1 MGYICPKCGHV
12 IPGDDKRLIWHL
24 QYVHSIVRGRVFTES
39 VTCNQNGCQRTF
51 SGRTSTLR
59 NHLRG
64 HIDDYEQLPMELAH
78 NDFDN
83 DYDDNFDED
92 GAHDGEPVVQNEQNI
107 EDAIWESYGE
117 DEVQQNAAMLTAS
130 LLASSSTSNSTV
142 NNVVGK
148 SGELISDIASYIKY
162 KITKFAAAV
171 GILGDEEN
179 LQEILADIDSVSQP
193 FKNFETEYKQ
203 RKFFQTS
210 DAFIA
215 AQELPIGIGYYPR
228 NNPATGNVQQLM
240 KTLSFQYIPIK
251 QLLRLILHKTDILKL
266 ASVHHVS
273 QDNLMR
279 DFHDGSYC
287 RKNEV

>member
-24 QYVHSIVRGRVFTES
+24 QYVHSVVRGRVFTES

-107 EDAIWESYGE
+107 EDAIWKVMERMKCSK
-117 DEVQQNAAMLTAS
+117 M
-130 LLASSSTSNSTV
+130 
-142 NNVVGK
+142 
-148 SGELISDIASYIKY
+148 
-162 KITKFAAAV
+162 
-171 GILGDEEN
+171 
-179 LQEILADIDSVSQP
+179 
-193 FKNFETEYKQ
+193 Q
-203 RKFFQTS
+203 R
-210 DAFIA
+210 
-215 AQELPIGIGYYPR
+215 
-228 NNPATGNVQQLM
+228 
-240 KTLSFQYIPIK
+240 
-251 QLLRLILHKTDILKL
+251 
-266 ASVHHVS
+266 
-273 QDNLMR
+273 
-279 DFHDGSYC
+279 C
-287 RKNEV
+287 

>member
-1 MGYICPKCGHV
+1 
-12 IPGDDKRLIWHL
+12 
-24 QYVHSIVRGRVFTES
+24 
-39 VTCNQNGCQRTF
+39 
-51 SGRTSTLR
+51 
-59 NHLRG
+59 
-64 HIDDYEQLPMELAH
+64 MELAH

-107 EDAIWESYGE
+107 EDAIWKSYGE

-130 LLASSSTSNSTV
+130 LLASSSISNSTV

-193 FKNFETEYKQ
+193 
-203 RKFFQTS
+203 
-210 DAFIA
+210 
-215 AQELPIGIGYYPR
+215 L
-228 NNPATGNVQQLM
+228 
-240 KTLSFQYIPIK
+240 
-251 QLLRLILHKTDILKL
+251 
-266 ASVHHVS
+266 
-273 QDNLMR
+273 
-279 DFHDGSYC
+279 
-287 RKNEV
+287 